1 MPDLTA
7 QLLQA
12 TLETLHMVGLS
23 LLLAV
28 AAGLPLGTLL
38 VVLDHGLIAPMP
50 VLQRALAAV
59 VNVGRSVPFLI
70 LMVALIP
77 FTRWVAG
84 TSIGTSAAVV
94 PMAVGATPYVAR
106 LVEGSLRAVD
116 RGAVEAVLAMGASS
130 WQVVWKVLWRE
141 ALPDLVLAITV
152 AAVSLVEYSA
162 VAGAVGGG
170 GLGDLAYRYGY
181 QRYEVKVLLWAIVV
195 LVVLVQVIQFT
206 GDRLSRRLDHRG

>member
-1 MPDLTA
+1 MPELA
-7 QLLQA
+7 AELLRA
-12 TLETLHMVGLS
+12 TLETLQMVGLS
-23 LLLAV
+23 LLAAV
-28 AAGLPLGTLL
+28 LAGLPLGTLL
-38 VVLDHGLIAPMP
+38 VVLDEGLIAPIP
-50 VLQRALAAV
+50 PLQRALAAV
-59 VNVGRSVPFLI
+59 VNVGRSIPFLI
-70 LMVALIP
+70 LMVAIIP
-77 FTRWVAG
+77 FTRWVVG

-106 LVEGSLRAVD
+106 LVEGALRAVD

-141 ALPDLVLAITV
+141 ALPELVLAVTV

-181 QRYEVKVLLWAIVV
+181 QRYEVGVLFWAIVV
-195 LVVLVQVIQFT
+195 LVVLVQAVQFA
-206 GDRLSRRLDHRG
+206 GDRLARRLDHRG